1 MNPLLDATRV
11 GLTVTEVVEAEVEVD
26 EDTPAV
32 VEDFKAEVGVVD
44 AAGVVDVVDAL
55 VDVVGDDV
63 VEDLEV
69 VAADV
74 EEVLA
79 VVVTGAVA
87 YDPDWRIAPNIQ
99 FPE

>member
-1 MNPLLDATRV
+1 M
-11 GLTVTEVVEAEVEVD
+11 TEVVEAEVEVD